1 MTRETKRVESGQR
14 MMLALCAIL
23 GLSACEPLNTSPPTE
38 SSAPKTLTLASN
50 LECPDAFSADA
61 DHEPE
66 PPAPDTPRALG
77 VSARSWSGSPLSY
90 GWPIKDNL
98 SGFAFTIAGIQYGGW
113 KAPLTLEP
121 GIGERV
127 VSIDRPDDAVL
138 MVVSS
143 KDWGTNPALQEGNV
157 GVHRSYSIKGCQ
169 GRRTQFPGMILVRGP
184 DCVVIRVSDPVAGTS
199 STISVPMY
207 GGVCN

>member
-1 MTRETKRVESGQR
+1 MKSGQR
-14 MMLALCAIL
+14 MMLALCAML

-38 SSAPKTLTLASN
+38 SSSPKTLTLASN

-66 PPAPDTPRALG
+66 PPASDTPKALG
-77 VSARSWSGSPLSY
+77 VSSRSWIGSPAGY
-90 GWPIKDNL
+90 TWPIKDDL
-98 SGFAFTIAGIQYGGW
+98 SGFAVTIAGIQYGGW
-113 KAPLTLEP
+113 KGPLTLEP

-127 VSIDRPDDAVL
+127 VSIEGPDDTGL

-143 KDWGTNPALQEGNV
+143 KDWGTNSALQEGNV
-157 GVHRSYSIKGCQ
+157 VLHRSYSVKGCK
-169 GRRTQFPGMILVRGP
+169 GRRTVFPGMILVRGP
-184 DCVVIRVSDPVAGTS
+184 ACVVIRVSDPVAGST

>member
-1 MTRETKRVESGQR
+1 MKSGQG
-14 MMLALCAIL
+14 MIVVLSVML
-23 GLSACEPLNTSPPTE
+23 GLSACQPLNTSPPTE
-38 SSAPKTLTLASN
+38 ASSPKALTLASN
-50 LECPDAFSADA
+50 LECPDAFSEDA
-61 DHEPE
+61 GREPE
-66 PPAPDTPRALG
+66 PPGSGTPGAIG
-77 VSARSWSGSPLSY
+77 VSSRSWIGSPAGY
-90 GWPIKDNL
+90 VWPIKDGL
-98 SGFAFTIAGIQYGGW
+98 SGFAVTIAGIQYGGW

-127 VSIDRPDDAVL
+127 VSIEGPDDAVL

-157 GVHRSYSIKGCQ
+157 VVNRSYSIKGCQ
-169 GRRTQFPGMILVRGP
+169 GRRTVFPGMILVRGQA
-184 DCVVIRVSDPVAGTS
+184 CVVIRVTDPVAGTT

>member
-1 MTRETKRVESGQR
+1 MKSGQG
-14 MMLALCAIL
+14 MMLALSAML
-23 GLSACEPLNTSPPTE
+23 GLSACEGSNTSPPTE
-38 SSAPKTLTLASN
+38 ASPKTLTLASN
-50 LECPDAFSADA
+50 LDCPDAFSADA

-77 VSARSWSGSPLSY
+77 VSARSWSGSPPGY

-98 SGFAFTIAGIQYGGW
+98 SGFAVTIAGIQYGGW

-127 VSIDRPDDAVL
+127 VSIEGPDDAAL

-143 KDWGTNPALQEGNV
+143 KDWGTNPSLREGDV
-157 GVHRSYSIKGCQ
+157 VLHRSYSVKGCQ
-169 GRRTQFPGMILVRGP
+169 SRRTEFPGMILVRGP
-184 DCVVIRVSDPVAGTS
+184 ACVVIRVSDPVAGATS
-199 STISVPMY
+199 NVSVPMY
-207 GGVCN
+207 GGACK